1 MSTFNVG
8 FVIVPDLT
16 QLDFTGPLQVLSRL
30 PGSATHI
37 VAKSMAPVPS
47 DCNLGL
53 MPCLVTNY
61 AQGAKWQTAPIG
73 PALTKIVDPTAAQK
87 IADINPPDDAKDA
100 NKKLAD
106 GLNAMA
112 DSFEEIGK
120 ETKGSSTDPTKLL
133 PKINALTT
141 TEGIKQVTAAIN
153 DLKAKG
159 YNVSN

>member
-1 MSTFNVG
+1 MVTRTLALLAALVALILVGCGGGDQLSKDEYIKELNAAGKALSTSF
-8 FVIVPDLT
+8 
-16 QLDFTGPLQVLSRL
+16 
-30 PGSATHI
+30 GS
-37 VAKSMAPVPS
+37 
-47 DCNLGL
+47 LGQGIGNTKDTAAL
-53 MPCLVTNY
+53 
-61 AQGAKWQTAPIG
+61 GAKF
-73 PALTKIVDPTAAQK
+73 DDAAKVLRDASKK